1 MGMTEKLVG
10 SAAAWESGEL
20 GRDIGHAQRASPETE
35 KAIDDA
41 LGMQAISIRLPKR
54 LIDDPKAIAKI
65 RGVGYQPLIR
75 HNLER
80 FVVSEFKMFKRAHEA
95 EGARIAQ
102 EQREAEDLTAQ
113 SAVDMP
119 KKRAA

>member
-1 MGMTEKLVG
+1 MGKTEKLVG

-20 GRDIGHAQRASPETE
+20 GRDIGHAHRASSETE

-54 LIDDPKAIAKI
+54 LIDDLKAIAKI

-75 HNLER
+75 DNLER

-95 EGARIAQ
+95 EVARVAQ
-102 EQREAEDLTAQ
+102 EQREAEDLTAL

-119 KKRAA
+119 KQRAA